1 MDKREKGEIKE
12 LNKFAK
18 EGVSKL
24 VALEN
29 NLCNIHEIHE
39 GVYIYDLETIVID
52 GELKCYAFGAV
63 DMVQTQ
69 N

>member
-1 MDKREKGEIKE
+1 MDQREKGERKE
-12 LNKFAK
+12 LNKFAQ
-18 EGVSKL
+18 EGVSGL
-24 VALEN
+24 VALKN

-63 DMVQTQ
+63 DMV
-69 N
+69 